1 MIESHQAVVEYVEH
15 IIAVAIKTAAGLL
28 TPPPPPAQK
37 RRRRRRR
44 GRTGTPGKRTTRR
57 KA

>member
-1 MIESHQAVVEYVEH
+1 MIESHQAMVQYVEH

>member
-1 MIESHQAVVEYVEH
+1 MIESHQSVVQYVEH

-28 TPPPPPAQK
+28 TPPARPAQN

-44 GRTGTPGKRTTRR
+44 GRTGTPAKRTNRR

>member
-1 MIESHQAVVEYVEH
+1 MIESHQAMVQYVEH

-28 TPPPPPAQK
+28 TPPAQK

-44 GRTGTPGKRTTRR
+44 GRTETPAKRTNRR
-57 KA
+57 KT